1 MDIATRESISC
12 RLMYPS
18 RLEDCLSVEAIQV
31 IYNGTRR
38 DDLMR
43 LELCDT
49 YTKCD
54 NMELLGGLFHD
65 HNDAAKLPPEF
76 LLDLARH
83 LNYVRPTDTQLNSII
98 EQRNAG
104 RNKILDLTEQLAKL
118 DTKHKETQPKLES
131 MTKAFE
137 DMKAQCNDI
146 KAKLEGKN
154 EELKSKDQV
163 IREKDDNISDKVLE
177 IRTKDST
184 IANKDQTIKDK
195 DQTIKDKNQ
204 TIKKKDQAIQALKDE
219 QAAYNKQIIDKLI
232 VASKK

>member
-54 NMELLGGLFHD
+54 NMELLGGRFHD